1 MSYCAAPPFRLR
13 VRVRR
18 TAVALA
24 EAVGTADIE
33 YARSP
38 HTTRTIDR
46 AQARPEWSGST
57 RASRWLG
64 IALIVWLAGAIAGLA
79 MLPESKVRP
88 EGHAKPP
95 ATFPIDIQVPTA
107 HDLPAVA

>member
-1 MSYCAAPPFRLR
+1 MSYCAAPPF
-13 VRVRR
+13 
-18 TAVALA
+18 
-24 EAVGTADIE
+24 GPADIE
-33 YARSP
+33 YARSA
-38 HTTRTIDR
+38 HTTPAVHRVD
-46 AQARPEWSGST
+46 ARPGRPGSS

-79 MLPESKVRP
+79 MLPESKARP